1 MSAPPNKESFKREV
15 FRWARKL
22 RVSPRSV
29 RVLGMSRKWA
39 SCSSSGTVSFSE
51 DSLMLPPRLRRYV
64 IAHELLHLRAPNHG
78 KLFKAL
84 LSAHLPGWRKA
95 HADLRQWD
103 AEAQNGKVSDSRPKS
118 A

>member
-1 MSAPPNKESFKREV
+1 MSAPPDKAAFKREV

-22 RVSPRSV
+22 RASPREV
-29 RVLGMSRKWA
+29 RVLSMRRKWA

-51 DSLMLPPRLRRYV
+51 DSLSLPPRLRRYV

-84 LSAHLPGWRKA
+84 LSAHFPDWRKA
-95 HADLRQWD
+95 HAALQKR
-103 AEAQNGKVSDSRPKS
+103 GS
-118 A
+118 AGAR